1 MTESPASSSLQTRLT
16 TTFPQTASLSRQDLE
31 ALAYDD
37 YPTSQPHAPSTTP
50 SSAQPREESIG
61 PNQAFFEAFLHS
73 LPQTQ
78 ALYRTHADLLR
89 SNEAKAQRNLE
100 RQAPLEALRTE
111 TQQLFDRAKSLEA
124 EWAARE
130 LQLNEA
136 QKRFNPSALHFNLTQ
151 SASKLND
158 RSEQLANAF
167 VEGLTYPKDDSGTA
181 EEAVVDEA
189 SFVRR
194 YKQQRL
200 LYHKRRLVA
209 DRWARNQVHWT
220 D

>member
-1 MTESPASSSLQTRLT
+1 MTESPASASLQTRLT
-16 TTFPQTASLSRQDLE
+16 SAFPQTASLSRQDLE

-37 YPTSQPHAPSTTP
+37 VPTSQLAPP
-50 SSAQPREESIG
+50 SSTQQPPSESIT
-61 PNQAFFEAFLHS
+61 PNQAFFEAFFHS

-78 ALYRTHADLLR
+78 SLYRAHADLLR
-89 SNEAKAQRNLE
+89 TNEAKATRNLE
-100 RQAPLEALRTE
+100 RQAPLQALRAE

-124 EWAARE
+124 EWATRE
-130 LQLNEA
+130 AQLTEV
-136 QKRFNPSALHFNLTQ
+136 QKRFNPSALHFGLTQ

-158 RSEQLANAF
+158 RSEELANAF
-167 VEGLTYPKDDSGTA
+167 VEGLAYPRDDSGTSEQA
-181 EEAVVDEA
+181 LVDDA

>member
-1 MTESPASSSLQTRLT
+1 MTDSSASSSLQTRLT

-37 YPTSQPHAPSTTP
+37 LPASQQ
-50 SSAQPREESIG
+50 QPQQREETIT
-61 PNQAFFEAFLHS
+61 PNQAYFEAFFHS

-78 ALYRTHADLLR
+78 ALYREHADLLR

-100 RQAPLEALRTE
+100 RQAPLEALRIE
-111 TQQLFDRAKSLEA
+111 TQQLFDRAKALEA
-124 EWAARE
+124 EWASRE
-130 LQLNEA
+130 VQLNEA
-136 QKRFNPSALHFNLTQ
+136 QKRFNPSALHFSLTQ

-158 RSEQLANAF
+158 RSEHLANAF
-167 VEGLTYPKDDSGTA
+167 VEGLPYPKDDSGTA
-181 EEAVVDEA
+181 EEAMVDEA

>member
-1 MTESPASSSLQTRLT
+1 MTESPASSALQTRLT
-16 TTFPQTASLSRQDLE
+16 TAFPQTASLSRQDLE
-31 ALAYDD
+31 ALAYED
-37 YPTSQPHAPSTTP
+37 YPTAPTQQQQQ
-50 SSAQPREESIG
+50 SAEDSIT
-61 PNQAFFEAFLHS
+61 PNQAYFEAFLHS

-78 ALYRTHADLLR
+78 ALYGAHADLLR
-89 SNEAKAQRNLE
+89 SNEAKAKRNLE

-111 TQQLFDRAKSLEA
+111 TQQLFDRAKALEA
-124 EWAARE
+124 EWATRE

-136 QKRFNPSALHFNLTQ
+136 QKRFNPSALHFSLTQ

-181 EEAVVDEA
+181 EEALVDEA

-209 DRWARNQVHWT
+209 ERWARNQVHWT

>member
-1 MTESPASSSLQTRLT
+1 MTESPAPPALQTRLT
-16 TTFPQTASLSRQDLE
+16 TAFPQTATLSRQDLE

-37 YPTSQPHAPSTTP
+37 HPAPTSSHQQPPHSDTIT
-50 SSAQPREESIG
+50 
-61 PNQAFFEAFLHS
+61 PNQAYFEAVFHS

-78 ALYRTHADLLR
+78 SLYRTHADLLR
-89 SNEAKAQRNLE
+89 TNESKAARNLE
-100 RQAPLEALRTE
+100 RQAPLESLRTE
-111 TQQLFDRAKSLEA
+111 TQQLFDRAKSLES
-124 EWAARE
+124 EWATRE
-130 LQLNEA
+130 QQLNEA
-136 QKRFNPSALHFNLTQ
+136 QKRFNPSALHFSLTQ

-158 RSEQLANAF
+158 RSEMLANAF
-167 VEGLTYPKDDSGTA
+167 VEGLPYPRDDSGTA
-181 EEAVVDEA
+181 EEGIVDEA

-200 LYHKRRLVA
+200 LYHKRRFVA